1 MQVVTVKA
9 PRQIIDLGVMR
20 CPDTPPSPASPTGAE
35 TASVAPGATVVKTQA
50 KRYR

>member
-20 CPDTPPSPASPTGAE
+20 CPDTPPSPTGAE

-50 KRYR
+50 KR